1 MALDPW
7 SNETVGG
14 LVDRRAREAPERI
27 AFLTESEQIS
37 WQELRE
43 RSLREARLLA
53 DLGVRKSDRVV
64 MSMPNG
70 IDTVSLYVAI
80 ARLGAISVFINREY
94 SGDLLDSLLRNLRPA
109 MLIMDPQSLAK
120 VDKECVESL
129 RASACCISGSFQAS
143 AEPLFDRT
151 GGPVRGPSSIALPQN
166 IAATEAVQFIF
177 TSGTTGLPKA
187 CVLSH
192 RARISLSAQI
202 NACLGVTVDDR
213 FFGCL
218 PNYHGN
224 LFLAIMGAIV
234 SGASCVIAERFSKSR
249 YWPQVA
255 TSGAT
260 ILVLHGV
267 PVNLL
272 LAEKDERESEEYR
285 ARALLTIGGR
295 WPEFVERFGLTS
307 ALVGYGSTEAGGL
320 TAMACVRS
328 DEMSEKG
335 PSFVGRVRSD
345 LEVTVVG
352 DDGGP
357 RSPGQSGEILVRPR
371 IPSVIFDGYFGVA
384 QEERDGQPDPWYR
397 SGDQGHF
404 DEQGNLHFTGRI
416 RDAIRVK
423 GEFIPVEYLESLI
436 RQVPEVADCAAV
448 GVHSPLGEEELRL
461 FVQRRTACELQEG
474 ELIGFLQSRVPKFM
488 VPQSVVFVDDF
499 PRSPAT
505 LKILKRQLTG

>member
-1 MALDPW
+1 MSLDPW
-7 SNETVGG
+7 SNDTVGG
-14 LVDRRAREAPERI
+14 LVERRAREAPERI

-53 DLGVRKSDRVV
+53 GLGVGRGDRVA

-70 IDTVSLYVAI
+70 IDMISLYIAI

-94 SGDLLDSLLRNLRPA
+94 SGDLLNSLLRNLQPA
-109 MLIMDPQSLAK
+109 ALIMEPNSLSK
-120 VDKECVESL
+120 VDRECVESL
-129 RASACCISGSFQAS
+129 RASVCCINGSFEAS
-143 AEPLFDRT
+143 AQAVFDQL
-151 GGPVRGPSSIALPQN
+151 GGSVRGPDSIVLPQN

-192 RARISLSAQI
+192 RARISLSAHI

-272 LAEKDERESEEYR
+272 LAEGGGRESEGYR
-285 ARALLTIGGR
+285 ARALLTVGGR
-295 WPEFVERFGLTS
+295 WQEFVERFRLTS

-328 DEMSEKG
+328 DELLKNG

-345 LEVTVVG
+345 LEVIVVG
-352 DDGGP
+352 DSGDLRP
-357 RSPGQSGEILVRPR
+357 PGQSGEIWVRPR

-384 QEERDGQPDPWYR
+384 QKEKDGRPDPWYR
-397 SGDQGHF
+397 SGDQGRF
-404 DEQGNLHFTGRI
+404 DELGNLHFIGRT

-423 GEFIPVEYLESLI
+423 GEFVPVEYLESLI

-448 GVHSPLGEEELRL
+448 GVNSPLGEEELRV
-461 FVQRRTACELQEG
+461 FVQRRTACALGEG
-474 ELIGFLQSRVPKFM
+474 ELIGFLESRVPKFM
-488 VPQSVVFVDDF
+488 VPQTVVFVDDF